1 LSASALARLRQ
12 WVRHN
17 IVSVVATGADF
28 ATMIGLVELF
38 RFSPVMGTVVG
49 AAAGGVTSFVLGRHY
64 TYRSRTDPVSGQALR
79 YSLVSGASLGLN
91 ALGEHFILAIFASHY
106 ILGRILVAT
115 TVNNAWNYPMHR
127 GYVFVQRK
135 PAKENPA

>member
-1 LSASALARLRQ
+1 MPDGAFSWLGQ

-17 IVSVVATGADF
+17 IVSVLATAVDF
-28 ATMIGLVELF
+28 ATMIGLVELL

-49 AAAGGVTSFVLGRHY
+49 AAAGGITSFTLGRHY
-64 TYRSRTDPVSGQALR
+64 TYRSQTDPVSGQMLR

-91 ALGEHFILAIFASHY
+91 ALGEHLILMLLASHY
-106 ILGRILVAT
+106 VLGRILVAT
-115 TVNNAWNYPMHR
+115 TVNNAWNYPMQR
-127 GYVFVQRK
+127 MFVFVHRK